1 MSDMNIAGY
10 LADIEEDDGY
20 ERMDL
25 VMTVVE
31 NIVTDVLDC
40 MNTEDKD
47 KLYAL
52 TALVY
57 RCSDYELMS
66 FLPKDFSRSP
76 YDLEYCG
83 EYRVEGSTTINVSD
97 MVNLNQE
104 IK

>member
-52 TALVY
+52 TALVN

-66 FLPKDFSRSP
+66 FLPNDFSRSP
-76 YDLEYCG
+76 YVLEYCG
-83 EYRVEGSTTINVSD
+83 EYRVDGSRTINVSD